1 MEHNSRLASKLNGY
15 ADELAAGMD
24 RMKEVFD
31 AQDVELANA
40 YEAACIAKT
49 DQEFK
54 EAWDQVLAIQKEHD
68 EKLDTIAG
76 WLENGNEKVVG
87 EYFDSLK
94 A

>member
-1 MEHNSRLASKLNGY
+1 MEREPHLASRLTGY
-15 ADELAAGMD
+15 ADELAAGIE

-49 DQEFK
+49 DQESK
-54 EAWDQVLAIQKEHD
+54 EAWDRVEAVQKQHD

-76 WLENGNEKVVG
+76 WLENGNEKVLG